1 MYMTTVQ
8 QAFSGSFEKELIAEI
23 EQVST
28 IKKFKA
34 GEIIIDIGQYIKFMP
49 LLLEGVIKI
58 IREDKTEGELLLYF
72 LEKGDTC
79 ALSIACCVGTKKS
92 EIRAIADVDTTVAM
106 IPNHY
111 LDNWMGT
118 YKTWRNFILESYS
131 NRLNELL
138 TTVDNIAFSQM
149 DVRIMNYLKE
159 KATIHQSRHIDI
171 THQIIANDLNTSRVV
186 VSRIL
191 KSLENQGKILL
202 QRNNIN
208 LL

>member
-1 MYMTTVQ
+1 MTTVQ
-8 QAFSGSFEKELIAEI
+8 QAFLGSFEKELIAEI
-23 EQVST
+23 EEVSVV
-28 IKKFKA
+28 KQFKA
-34 GEIIIDIGQYIKFMP
+34 GEIIMDIGQYIKAMP
-49 LLLEGVIKI
+49 LVLDGVIKI
-58 IREDKTEGELLLYF
+58 IREDKKEGELLLYF

-79 ALSIACCVGTKKS
+79 ALSIACCIGTKKS
-92 EIRAIADVDTTVAM
+92 EIRAIADVHTTVAM
-106 IPNHY
+106 IPNQY
-111 LDNWMGT
+111 LDSWMGT
-118 YKTWRNFILESYS
+118 YKTWRNYVLESYS

-138 TTVDNIAFSQM
+138 STVDNIAFSQM

-159 KATIHQSRHIDI
+159 KASIRNSQKIEI
-171 THQIIANDLNTSRVV
+171 THQVIANDLNTSRVV

>member
-1 MYMTTVQ
+1 MTTVQ

-23 EQVST
+23 EEVSVV
-28 IKKFKA
+28 KQFKA
-34 GEIIIDIGQYIKFMP
+34 GEIIMDIGQYIKAMP
-49 LLLEGVIKI
+49 LVLDGVIKI
-58 IREDKTEGELLLYF
+58 IREDKKEGELLLYF

-79 ALSIACCVGTKKS
+79 ALSIACCIGTKKS
-92 EIRAIADVDTTVAM
+92 EIRAIADVHTTVTM
-106 IPNHY
+106 IPNQY
-111 LDNWMGT
+111 LDSWMGT
-118 YKTWRNFILESYS
+118 YKTWRNYVLESYS

-138 TTVDNIAFSQM
+138 STVDNIAFSQM

-159 KATIHQSRHIDI
+159 KASIRNSQKIEI
-171 THQIIANDLNTSRVV
+171 THQVIANDLNTSRVV